1 MKKLTLAISAIA
13 AAFGAASAQADVSV
27 SGSGS
32 AAYIA
37 PAGSSADSKLNVG
50 QFVSFSMSTTTA
62 SGMTIS
68 GGMGLSNTITT
79 NAGQA
84 VSGGQTLTFATGG
97 ATITL
102 GDVTGD
108 DTPGSVGGVV
118 GGQVGDNGG
127 LDSNVATGFA
137 DDDGLGM
144 AFSTALGSS
153 TLSFTYVANDD
164 TDTLGAIN
172 AASSNAMMA
181 AGITVPMGAYSVSV
195 GVADS
200 DTGESASGA
209 SVSAAIGGG
218 TLTVG
223 YSQQTLVESLDDV
236 TATYKLNTAAS
247 AGDAAPLADAT
258 TSDGDLAV
266 DGDSTVMGATY
277 VMALDADTTI
287 SLGVQN
293 AKDADSDSTSQ
304 FDASVSRSLGGGA
317 SVFLDIRSL
326 NGDAATDGSAVAVG
340 TSVSF

>member
-37 PAGSSADSKLNVG
+37 PAGSGDSKLNVG
-50 QFVSFSMSTTTA
+50 QFVSFGLSTTTA
-62 SGMTIS
+62 SGMTIT

-97 ATITL
+97 ATITV

-127 LDSNVATGFA
+127 ANSNVATGFA

-181 AGITVPMGAYSVSV
+181 AGITVPMGAY
-195 GVADS
+195 
-200 DTGESASGA
+200 
-209 SVSAAIGGG
+209 
-218 TLTVG
+218 L
-223 YSQQTLVESLDDV
+223 SL
-236 TATYKLNTAAS
+236 
-247 AGDAAPLADAT
+247 
-258 TSDGDLAV
+258 
-266 DGDSTVMGATY
+266 
-277 VMALDADTTI
+277 I
-287 SLGVQN
+287 H
-293 AKDADSDSTSQ
+293 
-304 FDASVSRSLGGGA
+304 
-317 SVFLDIRSL
+317 I
-326 NGDAATDGSAVAVG
+326 
-340 TSVSF
+340 